1 MAYSTT
7 ITRHKTREVAVGDVI
22 VGGENPIWVQSMT
35 TTNTFDVADTIAQI
49 HRLEE
54 ANCEIVRVTVPKK
67 EDVAACAL
75 IRDQIKIPL
84 IADIHFDYRMAL
96 ACLDAVTPSGRRAID
111 KIRINPGNIGG
122 VDRFKE
128 VVRKAKD
135 KGVPMRIGVNSGSL
149 EEDLI
154 EKYGFPCPEAMVE
167 SALRSIEIAESL
179 GYHDMIISMKAS
191 HVPTAIECLSLYASK
206 ADYPTHVGITEAGSR
221 EYGTIK
227 SAAGIGAILLR
238 GIGDTIRVSLLGDP
252 VPEIPVCFDILRSC
266 DRRVNRPEVVACPT
280 CGRLDIDLERIV
292 AEVEDKMKHL
302 KNPLRISILGCLV
315 NGFGEAK
322 EADLG
327 IAAGGGKGVI
337 FKTRRPDPPRHRG
350 RDGRRPARR
359 GRTLRRGDAGAQV
372 SPGEG
377 REEAGGADGPELR
390 SVMTRTYSALLRGD
404 RLEWTG
410 EVPEAP
416 ATDEGVRVTVTM
428 LGESSSTA
436 QAPANGGSDP
446 VKWAEAVAAL
456 KRLAARGTFAHIT
469 DPVAW
474 QREIRKDRPLPG
486 RDDDDE

>member
-7 ITRHKTREVAVGDVI
+7 IIRHKTREVAVGDVV
-22 VGGENPIWVQSMT
+22 VGGTNPIWVQSMT
-35 TTNTFDVADTIAQI
+35 TTNTYDVADTIAQI

-54 ANCEIVRVTVPKK
+54 AGCEIVRVTVPKK
-67 EDVAACAL
+67 DDVVACGL
-75 IRDQIKIPL
+75 IRDQISIPL

-96 ACLDAVTPSGRRAID
+96 ACLDAKTPSGKRAVD

-191 HVPTAIECLSLYASK
+191 HVPTAVECLTQYASK

-227 SAAGIGAILLR
+227 SAAGIGAIVLR

-252 VPEIPVCFDILRSC
+252 VPEISVCFDILRSC

-337 FKTRRPDPPRHRG
+337 FKRGVPIRRV
-350 RDGRRPARR
+350 
-359 GRTLRRGDAGAQV
+359 T
-372 SPGEG
+372 
-377 REEAGGADGPELR
+377 EAEMVG
-390 SVMTRTYSALLRGD
+390 ALLEEVERFAEETPALKSH
-404 RLEWTG
+404 LEK
-410 EVPEAP
+410 EEKK
-416 ATDEGVRVTVTM
+416 R
-428 LGESSSTA
+428 
-436 QAPANGGSDP
+436 
-446 VKWAEAVAAL
+446 AAL
-456 KRLAARGTFAHIT
+456 TVLN
-469 DPVAW
+469 
-474 QREIRKDRPLPG
+474 
-486 RDDDDE
+486 